1 MPAGCVTDG
10 SLMLNMSEMVRPEN
24 SYETFSETTAKF
36 IKKIAT
42 FYQVSASDT
51 LAVCAMVAPT
61 ALNPKVGLANTAVRL
76 ANAASRLPMT
86 SFDCL

>member
-1 MPAGCVTDG
+1 
-10 SLMLNMSEMVRPEN
+10 MLNMSEMVRPEN

-51 LAVCAMVAPT
+51 LAVCAMVAPSV
-61 ALNPKVGLANTAVRL
+61 LNHKVGPANEVVQ
-76 ANAASRLPMT
+76 LPWKH
-86 SFDCL
+86 LHWV